1 MHGGGGKLHRHHIGA
16 LMRVG
21 GFRLRNNGL
30 LRLGFRLRN
39 NRLLRLGFRLRFG
52 GPILGVHVTALESI
66 GPHSMANLIEAHI
79 FNKKR
84 NNSPLPLFPMLHM

>member
-1 MHGGGGKLHRHHIGA
+1 
-16 LMRVG
+16 MRVG

-30 LRLGFRLRN
+30 LRLGFRLR
-39 NRLLRLGFRLRFG
+39 
-52 GPILGVHVTALESI
+52 GPDLGVHVTTLESI